1 MGVLKRDLDE
11 KIQIHLDGCHSHC
24 GQCGVVL
31 RLLRAAWKSSPDRCW
46 PVHAASE
53 SITTK
58 RGVHTHFG
66 QPHDVVYT
74 GDESTWIYYYTKW
87 TMHGVTFV
95 PFVGLLAGGGNYD
108 NTVTAFHFDQDGL
121 FQRVASDNSV
131 NYVNMWEGLVRAPV
145 KLLTEQQTDRV
156 RKEMA
161 HLGIPF
167 DPAVARKVKDITS
180 AHRIGQKP
188 PQ

>member
-1 MGVLKRDLDE
+1 MKKYKSTWMAATV
-11 KIQIHLDGCHSHC
+11 IAVS
-24 GQCGVVL
+24 VVL
-31 RLLRAAWKSSPDRCW
+31 FSGCSAQLGNPHLTDVGRYMQLQQ
-46 PVHAASE
+46 

-87 TMHGVTFV
+87 TMHGATFV